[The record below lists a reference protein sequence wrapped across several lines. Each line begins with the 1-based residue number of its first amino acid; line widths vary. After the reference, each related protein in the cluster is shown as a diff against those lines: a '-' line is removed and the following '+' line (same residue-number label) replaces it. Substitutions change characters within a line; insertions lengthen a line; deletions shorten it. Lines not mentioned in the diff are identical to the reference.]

1 MNHLR
6 LIIDREKHSTGFNC
20 AIDADLVLLL
30 TEAGLPASGYR
41 DGLTKW
47 HAESI
52 MRKLLRLL
60 EGQPVTAIV
69 TDHTQRKTQVVLDLA

>member
-6 LIIDREKHSTGFNC
+6 LIIDRDKHATSFNC
-20 AIDADLVLLL
+20 AIDTDLVLPL
-30 TEAGLPASGYR
+30 TEAGLCTTGYR

-60 EGQPVTAIV
+60 DGQPVTV
-69 TDHTQRKTQVVLDLA
+69 TVNDHTQPKTQVYPF